1 MTDEIIKEVW
11 KAKDTISARHHYDV
25 RRLVEHLRSEER
37 ASGARVLD
45 LHARE
50 NTEVQANA

>member
-1 MTDEIIKEVW
+1 MTDEIIKEVR

-25 RRLVEHLRSEER
+25 RRLVEHLRSEEK